1 MALKHVRLSDVLPP
15 VLACASS
22 LPEWLTNSTGIPTP
36 ELTQCATKLTVGNQ
50 ITLVAIEQHDG
61 FGSIPAVA
69 AASHVPLWR
78 VGYPPIPDSV
88 AATVRISGQC
98 HKPL

>member
-1 MALKHVRLSDVLPP
+1 VIYVIRCSRCCRKAVALKPASQHVRLSDVLPP

-61 FGSIPAVA
+61 LGQLRSILPYF
-69 AASHVPLWR
+69 PQ
-78 VGYPPIPDSV
+78 VGDG
-88 AATVRISGQC
+88 ISE
-98 HKPL
+98 